1 MIEQFSDDELLKL
14 PTGSC
19 FVFDVETYEN
29 FFLVAFKH
37 VETKKVV
44 LFEQSPGSSINTE
57 KLRFMLW
64 HFCIVG
70 FNSKNYDVPMIA
82 FALKCCETVALK
94 AASDK
99 IIFEGM
105 RTYDFYKEYRIKVPQ
120 LNHIDLIEV
129 APLKGSLKLYGGRLH
144 CKRMQDLPYDPGTRL
159 VQEQA
164 EQVTLYCVND
174 LDNTALL
181 LAELSPHI
189 ELRQSL
195 GQQYG
200 KDFRSLS
207 DAQMAEAIIN
217 HEIAKATGSWPRP
230 PQNPP
235 SACSYQIPGYMRFQ
249 TAQLQHALQLVGSC
263 QFELAEFIEDDGEGT
278 TKSKKAKLPK
288 EIKDLK
294 LEIGKSVY
302 RMGIGGLHSTESEVS
317 YKADEETL
325 LLDIDVASYYPNIIL
340 NQRLFPLH
348 LGEVFLEVFKDIVDR
363 RLAAKRAGE
372 KKVSEGLKIATNGTF
387 GKLGNEYSTLFAP
400 DLLLQVTLSGQLS
413 VLMLIEILELMG
425 IPVVSGNTDGI
436 VVHCNVG
443 QYPIIQDI
451 VKQWEKMTGFTT
463 EETRYKAIYMRDV
476 NNYIAVKYKQNKDG
490 SWTNEVDGCKTK
502 GAYCER
508 GSAQNSVLSKNPE
521 SLICS
526 DAVQKLLTDGKP
538 VEETITECR
547 DIRRFVSVRNVKGGG
562 TKDNVYLGK
571 CVRWY
576 FAKGINGNIVYP
588 SGNKVPK
595 TEGAKPLMTLPDAFP
610 EDVDYGYYIRETND
624 ILYDI
629 NYYQRPKSLT
639 FF

>member
-29 FFLVAFKH
+29 FFLVAFMH

-82 FALKCCETVALK
+82 FALKCCENLPIK

-105 RTYDFYKEYRIKVPQ
+105 RTYDFYKEFRIKVPQ
-120 LNHIDLIEV
+120 LNHVDLIEV
-129 APLKGSLKLYGGRLH
+129 APLKGSLKLYAGRLH
-144 CKRMQDLPYDPGTRL
+144 CKRIRDLPYDPGIRL
-159 VQEQA
+159 VEEQA
-164 EQVTLYCVND
+164 KEVTSYCIDD
-174 LDNTALL
+174 LNNTTLL
-181 LAELSPHI
+181 LAELSPHV
-189 ELRQSL
+189 ELRRTL
-195 GQQYG
+195 GEQYE

-230 PQNPP
+230 PVNPP
-235 SACSYQIPGYMRFQ
+235 RVCSYQIPAYMRFQ
-249 TAQLQHALQLVGSC
+249 TRQLQNALQLVGSC
-263 QFELAEFIEDDGEGT
+263 QFELAQFAEGDGGEEVVTG
-278 TKSKKAKLPK
+278 KAKLPK

-317 YKADEETL
+317 YKADEQTL

-340 NQRLFPLH
+340 NQRLYPTH
-348 LGEVFLEVFKDIVDR
+348 LGEVFLQVFKGIVDK

-372 KKVSEGLKIATNGTF
+372 KKISEGLKIATNGTF
-387 GKLGNEYSTLFAP
+387 GKLGNEYSTLYAP

-413 VLMLIEILELMG
+413 ILMLIEMLELCG

-436 VVHCNVG
+436 VVYCDIG
-443 QYPIIQDI
+443 QYPIVQEII
-451 VKQWEKMTGFTT
+451 KGFEKMTGFAM

-476 NNYIAVKYKQNKDG
+476 NNYIAVKQDN
-490 SWTNEVDGCKTK
+490 TCKTK

-526 DAVQKLLTDGKP
+526 DAVQKLLTEAKP
-538 VEETITECR
+538 IEQTITECR
-547 DIRRFVSVRNVKGGG
+547 DIRRFVSVRNVKGGAN
-562 TKDNVYLGK
+562 KNNVYLGK

-576 FAKGINGNIVYP
+576 FAKGINGSITYAN
-588 SGNKVPK
+588 GNKVPK
-595 TEGAKPLMTLPDAFP
+595 TEGAKPLMTLPDEFP
-610 EDVDYGYYIRETND
+610 DDIDYGYYIRETND
-624 ILYDI
+624 MLYDI